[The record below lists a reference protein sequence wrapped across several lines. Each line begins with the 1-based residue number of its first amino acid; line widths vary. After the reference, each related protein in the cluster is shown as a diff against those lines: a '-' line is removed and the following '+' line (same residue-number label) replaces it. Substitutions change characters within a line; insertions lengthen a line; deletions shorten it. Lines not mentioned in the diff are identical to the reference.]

1 MMNFIIE
8 VRKRNAEYTGDNY
21 IVSGNSGYTVT
32 FDTDS
37 EWDAYP
43 TKTARFVINGRTF
56 ANIIFTGNTCE
67 VPVLPK
73 GLCVL
78 IGLYAG
84 DIQTTTAAK
93 IKMVQA
99 LAQGAETVPPA
110 DVYNQLMEL
119 LNVDYTLVDRAESAA
134 EISESASASIL
145 HVKDVVDRLEAATEE
160 AKRYRDEAEQFDI
173 SAGNSAGASER
184 FSQNSFTSAQKAK
197 TSEDNAAESERK
209 AKQSENA
216 ALESANNAEDSAI
229 AAKESEGNACASE
242 TAAKVSE
249 LNAKSSE
256 TNSKSSELTAS
267 QALADLLCMLGT
279 DVATLVNGKIPVS
292 QIPSIATVEIYHAD
306 SLAEMNALE
315 VQRGDVCIRTDED
328 KSYIFSDGWVHLASP
343 TDYASRSGY
352 SDTAGVAENANTI
365 NGHRLVQIPWSQ
377 WESAVKDPDTYY
389 LVYTE
394 ETE

>member
-8 VRKRNAEYTGDNY
+8 VRERNAEYVGNSY

-37 EWDAYP
+37 EWERYP

-56 ANIIFTGNTCE
+56 ADVLFTGDTCE

-78 IGLYAG
+78 VGLYAG

-93 IKMVQA
+93 IKMVQS
-99 LAQGAETVPPA
+99 LANGTETVPPA

-134 EISESASASIL
+134 VISENASASIL
-145 HVKDVVDRLEAATEE
+145 HVKNVVDRLEEATDK
-160 AKRYRDEAEQFDI
+160 AKRYRDEAEQFDL
-173 SAGNSAGASER
+173 SAGNSADASER
-184 FSQNSFTSAQKAK
+184 FSQTSFASAQKAK
-197 TSEDNAAESERK
+197 SSETNAAESERK

-229 AAKESEGNACASE
+229 AAKQSEGNAYASE

-256 TNSKSSELTAS
+256 IHSKSSESSAS
-267 QALADLLCMLGT
+267 QALADLLRMLGT

-292 QIPSIATVEIYHAD
+292 QIPSIATVEIYHAA
-306 SLAEMNALE
+306 SLEEMNALE

-328 KSYIFSDGWVHLASP
+328 KSYIYIDGWVHLASP

-352 SDTAGVAENANTI
+352 SDTSGVAENANTI
-365 NGHRLVQIPWSQ
+365 GGHRLVQIPWSA
-377 WESAVKDPDTYY
+377 WESAVKDPNTYY